1 MRRGP
6 LYMVIASLGFV
17 GMVAFVKQAR
27 GQLDTFEVMLWRGV
41 LAAPL
46 VYLIARGQGGLKLH
60 RRGLF
65 AVRMALGTTAMFGAY
80 FGAASLPVADHALI
94 WRSQPLFVAALAPL
108 FLGRGERPG
117 GRVWGLLLAG
127 LLGCG
132 ILLGPKVQL
141 GAEGLVPGLVVL
153 GGAGFAG
160 AAHVAVRALNRTE
173 TPAALVFWFQIAII
187 TVAGTGVALTTGL
200 RLPPAEAWPWLVG
213 ASLASVVGQL
223 FMTHAYRHDRAA
235 VVSAAGYMAPV
246 WAVGIDLTFFG
257 LTPSPWALLG
267 GAIIVGSSA
276 LLLFRGPKPQ
286 PVTAR

>member
-17 GMVAFVKQAR
+17 AMVAFVKQAR
-27 GQLDTFEVMLWRGV
+27 GQLGTFEVMLWRGL

-46 VYLIARGQGGLKLH
+46 VYLIARGRGGLRLH
-60 RRGLF
+60 RKGLF
-65 AVRMALGTTAMFGAY
+65 GLRVLLGTTAMFGAY

-108 FLGRGERPG
+108 FLGKGERPD

-127 LLGCG
+127 IAGCA

-141 GAEGLVPGLVVL
+141 GVQALVPGLVVL

-160 AAHVAVRALNRTE
+160 AAHVSIRALNRTE
-173 TPAALVFWFQIAII
+173 SPAALVFWFQIAIV
-187 TVAGTGVALTTGL
+187 TLAGAGAALTTGL
-200 RLPPAEAWPWLVG
+200 HWPAAESWPWLVG

-235 VVSAAGYMAPV
+235 LVSAAGYMAPV
-246 WAVGIDLTFFG
+246 WAVGVDLAFFG

-267 GAIIVGSSA
+267 GAIIIGSSA
-276 LLLFRGPKPQ
+276 LLLFGGAKPA
-286 PVTAR
+286 PAG

>member
-17 GMVAFVKQAR
+17 AMVAFVKQAR
-27 GQLDTFEVMLWRGV
+27 GQLSTFEVMLWRGL

-46 VYLIARGQGGLKLH
+46 VYLIARGQGGLRIH

-65 AVRMALGTTAMFGAY
+65 LGRMVLGTAAMFGAY
-80 FGAASLPVADHALI
+80 FGAAALPVADHALI

-108 FLGRGERPG
+108 FLGHGERPG
-117 GRVWGLLLAG
+117 GRVWGLLLVG
-127 LLGCG
+127 LVGCG
-132 ILLGPKVQL
+132 VLLGPKVQL
-141 GAEGLVPGLVVL
+141 GAQALVPGMVVL
-153 GGAGFAG
+153 AGAGFAG
-160 AAHVAVRALNRTE
+160 AAHVAVRALNRSE

-187 TVAGTGVALTTGL
+187 TAAGLGAVSTTGL
-200 RLPPAEAWPWLVG
+200 HWPPADAWPWLAG

-246 WAVGIDLTFFG
+246 WAVLVDLIFFG
-257 LTPSPWALLG
+257 QAPGGWALLG
-267 GAIIVGSSA
+267 GGLIVASSA
-276 LLLFRGPKPQ
+276 LLLVGGPRATPAT
-286 PVTAR
+286 P